1 MSKQDLSLGRGCVQT
16 GVIQH
21 EFIHA
26 LGKKTDDLK
35 KIALQI
41 MDSVPSAMFLSGIL
55 LLF

>member
-41 MDSVPSAMFLSGIL
+41 MDSVPSAMFLSGI
-55 LLF
+55 